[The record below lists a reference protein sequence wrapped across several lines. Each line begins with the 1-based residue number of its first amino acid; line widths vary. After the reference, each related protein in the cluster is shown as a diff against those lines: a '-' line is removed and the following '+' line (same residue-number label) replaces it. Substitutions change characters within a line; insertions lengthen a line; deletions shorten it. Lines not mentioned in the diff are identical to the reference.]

1 MARPAR
7 ILSLPGIALAWLLA
21 LPLALPLAFAP
32 VSKADAANLSATE
45 SGSRV
50 KIRFA
55 TFNASLSG
63 ASDGELRERLG
74 SRRDDQLRRVAGI
87 IQAVRPDVLLI
98 NEFDWDPDGKAHE
111 DFIHNYLIR
120 GQHGHSGIRYRY
132 HFLAPVN
139 TGIASGRDLDRDGQ
153 IGGPGDA
160 WGFGRFPGQYGMLVL
175 SRYPIVSR
183 EARTFRELRWRD
195 MPGALLPAQTDGTP
209 WYSDDTLALFPLSSK
224 SHWDL
229 PIWTRAGRIHLIA
242 AHPTPPVFDG
252 EEKRNS
258 RRNFD
263 EIRLLAD
270 HVSGDTERSAYIVD
284 DAGVQGGLPADAL
297 FVVAGDF
304 NADPVDGDSHPGAIA
319 QLLNHPR
326 IQAQPVP
333 GSDGGAESA
342 HRMGGS
348 NLAHRGDPRHDTAV
362 FSDPPGNLRVD
373 YVLPSNGM
381 RVVDSGVYWPLSSEA
396 DAELLDASDH
406 RLVWIDVELPVQTP
420 SARRSLRD
428 SVQR

>member
-1 MARPAR
+1 MGLAARVPFAAC
-7 ILSLPGIALAWLLA
+7 LFLAGFLA
-21 LPLALPLAFAP
+21 LPLVTT
-32 VSKADAANLSATE
+32 VSMSSAQAAGPSADDSRT
-45 SGSRV
+45 RV

-55 TFNASLSG
+55 TFNAALTGSSE
-63 ASDGELRERLG
+63 GELRERLA

-120 GQHGHSGIRYRY
+120 GQHGHTGIRYRY

-139 TGIASGRDLDRDGQ
+139 TGIASGHDLDRDGRSD
-153 IGGPGDA
+153 GPGDA
-160 WGFGRFPGQYGMLVL
+160 WGFGRWPGQYGMLVL
-175 SRYPIVSR
+175 SRYPIITR
-183 EARTFRELRWRD
+183 EARTFRQLRWRD
-195 MPGALLPAQTDGTP
+195 MPGALLPVQADGTP
-209 WYSDDTLALFPLSSK
+209 WYSETILETFPVSSK

-252 EEKRNS
+252 DEKRNS

-270 HVSGDTERSAYIVD
+270 HVSGDPARSAYMVD
-284 DAGVQGGLPADAL
+284 DAGAQGGLPADAL
-297 FVVAGDF
+297 FVIAGDL
-304 NADPVDGDSHPGAIA
+304 NADPLDGDSHPGAID
-319 QLLNHPR
+319 QLLAHPR

-333 GSDGGAESA
+333 ASDGGAESA

-348 NLAHRGDPRHDTAV
+348 NLSHSGNPAHDTAV

-373 YVLPSNGM
+373 YVLPSTGM
-381 RVVDSGVYWPLSSEA
+381 RIVDSGVYWPLSSEP
-396 DAELLDASDH
+396 DAALLDASDH
-406 RLVWIDVELPVQTP
+406 RLVWVDVELPVAP
-420 SARRSLRD
+420 ASPRRSLRD

>member
-1 MARPAR
+1 MGLPAQRRSSSVRVLMAGVG
-7 ILSLPGIALAWLLA
+7 ILALA
-21 LPLALPLAFAP
+21 
-32 VSKADAANLSATE
+32 LSAAAWAQPAPAPSEGRMT
-45 SGSRV
+45 
-50 KIRFA
+50 IRFA
-55 TFNASLSG
+55 TFNTSLSG
-63 ASDGELRERLG
+63 TSEGDLRERLAG
-74 SRRDDQLRRVAGI
+74 RRDDQLRRVAGI

-139 TGIASGRDLDRDGQ
+139 TGIASGHDLDRDGR

-160 WGFGRFPGQYGMLVL
+160 WGFGRWPGQYGMLVL
-175 SRYPIVSR
+175 SRYPIIQR
-183 EARTFRELRWRD
+183 EVRTFRQLRWRD
-195 MPGALLPAQTDGTP
+195 MPGALLPVQADGTP
-209 WYSDDTLALFPLSSK
+209 WYSERILEMFPVSSK

-229 PIWTRAGRIHLIA
+229 PVWTRAGRIHLIA

-270 HVSGDTERSAYIVD
+270 HVSGDPARADYIVD

-297 FVVAGDF
+297 FVIAGDL
-304 NADPVDGDSHPGAIA
+304 NADPLDGDSHPGAIE

-326 IQAQPVP
+326 IQAGVVP
-333 GSDGGAESA
+333 GSDGGTESA
-342 HRMGGS
+342 HRMGGG

-373 YVLPSNGM
+373 YVLPSTGM
-381 RVVDSGVYWPLSSEA
+381 RIVDSGVYWPLSSEP
-396 DAELLDASDH
+396 DAALLDASDH
-406 RLVWIDVELPVQTP
+406 RLVWIDVDLPVQP
-420 SARRSLRD
+420 ANPRRSLRD